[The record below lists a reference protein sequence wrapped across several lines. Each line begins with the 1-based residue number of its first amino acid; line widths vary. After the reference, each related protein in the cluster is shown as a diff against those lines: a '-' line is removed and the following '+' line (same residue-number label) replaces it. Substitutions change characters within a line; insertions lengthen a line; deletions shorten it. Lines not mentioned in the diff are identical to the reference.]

1 MKKNKII
8 VAVCS
13 RNFNKNLL
21 NLMDNIYLNSMSSKF
36 DLEVLIIFNNSK
48 KIMQNEFLLLAKK
61 LKKINLNVIYEKKI
75 GISHVR
81 NKCLSYLKN
90 TKFDYYCF
98 IDDDCLIKKDYLIN
112 HLNFIK
118 KNRCNIITGPQIY
131 NSKIIFF
138 RTFER
143 KYRQGA
149 SVSWA
154 STNNVFFTNKIFKK
168 NIHFSINV
176 TKYGFGEDQLFFT
189 KLSKSGEIIK
199 WNNNPVFE
207 TIQINREKLIWFL
220 SRNFRYGLTGFL
232 IERELHG
239 SLLAFF
245 INLIKAMVYF
255 IKMILN
261 LISLLTNTKK
271 NFYSS
276 LSNLS
281 RCLGRVCGSIN
292 VIK

>member
-36 DLEVLIIFNNSK
+36 DLEVLIVFNNSK
-48 KIMQNEFLLLAKK
+48 TIMQNEILLLTKK
-61 LKKINLNVIYEKKI
+61 LRKINFNIIYEKKN
-75 GISHVR
+75 GIAYVR
-81 NKCLSYLKN
+81 NKCLNYLKN

-118 KNRCNIITGPQIY
+118 KNKCNIVTGPQIY
-131 NSKIIFF
+131 NSKIVFF

-143 KYRQGA
+143 KYSQGTN
-149 SVSWA
+149 VSWA
-154 STNNVFFTNKIFKK
+154 STNNVFFTNRIFKK
-168 NIHFSINV
+168 KIYFSSNV
-176 TKYGFGEDQLFFT
+176 TKYGFGEDQLYFT
-189 KLSKSGEIIK
+189 KLSKLGEIIK

-207 TIQINREKLIWFL
+207 TIQINRENLVWFL
-220 SRNFRYGLTGFL
+220 NRNFRYGLTGFL
-232 IERELHG
+232 IEKELYG

-245 INLIKAMVYF
+245 INLTKAIVYF
-255 IKMILN
+255 IKMFLN
-261 LISLLTNTKK
+261 IISLLTNTKK
-271 NFYSS
+271 NFYSF
-276 LSNLS
+276 LSNLF

-292 VIK
+292 ILK

>member
-21 NLMDNIYLNSMSSKF
+21 NLMDNIYLNTMSFKF
-36 DLEVLIIFNNSK
+36 DLEVLIVFNNSK
-48 KIMQNEFLLLAKK
+48 TIMQNEILLLTKK
-61 LKKINLNVIYEKKI
+61 LRKINFNIIYEKKN
-75 GISHVR
+75 GIAYVR
-81 NKCLSYLKN
+81 NKCLNYLKN

-118 KNRCNIITGPQIY
+118 KNKCNIVTGPQIY
-131 NSKIIFF
+131 KSNFFFF

-143 KYRQGA
+143 KYSQGTN
-149 SVSWA
+149 VSWA
-154 STNNVFFTNKIFKK
+154 STNNVFFTNRIFKK
-168 NIHFSINV
+168 KIHFSSNV
-176 TKYGFGEDQLFFT
+176 TKYGFGEDQLYFT
-189 KLSKSGEIIK
+189 KLSKLGEIIK

-207 TIQINREKLIWFL
+207 IIQVNRENLVWFL
-220 SRNFRYGLTGFL
+220 NRNFRYGLTGFL
-232 IERELHG
+232 IEKELYG

-245 INLIKAMVYF
+245 INLTKALVYF

-261 LISLLTNTKK
+261 LVFLLTNTKK
-271 NFYSS
+271 NFYSF
-276 LSNLS
+276 LSNLF

-292 VIK
+292 IIK